1 MKHGI
6 KDRFSLSLF
15 FSLAVFV
22 ILIVTGLIIGLMSF
36 ILLKTGLVQ
45 SDQHVSMFVPVI
57 ILVLACIIVGT
68 IVSLF
73 MGRIPLRPIRKVI
86 LAINKLA
93 AGDFSVK
100 LSISRP
106 PELKE
111 LADSFNRMAKELGSL
126 EMLRT
131 DFVNNFSHEFKTPIV
146 SIKGFAE
153 MLKYDD
159 LTDEEKSEYLNI
171 IINESGRLA
180 SLATNVLNLSKVEN
194 QAILSETHPY
204 NLSEQLRRC
213 IVMFEPKWEE
223 KKISFSLD
231 IDEIKFEG
239 NEDLLSQ
246 VWLNLLDNAIKFTP
260 NGGSIS
266 ISLKNTNRQLR
277 FSIRDSGCGVDKQ
290 TANRIFDKFYQAD
303 SSRASAGN
311 GLGLT
316 LVKKIVE
323 LHHGTIACSSEEND
337 GAEFVVILPM
347 S

>member
-1 MKHGI
+1 
-6 KDRFSLSLF
+6 
-15 FSLAVFV
+15 
-22 ILIVTGLIIGLMSF
+22 
-36 ILLKTGLVQ
+36 
-45 SDQHVSMFVPVI
+45 
-57 ILVLACIIVGT
+57 
-68 IVSLF
+68 
-73 MGRIPLRPIRKVI
+73 
-86 LAINKLA
+86 
-93 AGDFSVK
+93 
-100 LSISRP
+100 
-106 PELKE
+106 
-111 LADSFNRMAKELGSL
+111 
-126 EMLRT
+126 
-131 DFVNNFSHEFKTPIV
+131 
-146 SIKGFAE
+146 